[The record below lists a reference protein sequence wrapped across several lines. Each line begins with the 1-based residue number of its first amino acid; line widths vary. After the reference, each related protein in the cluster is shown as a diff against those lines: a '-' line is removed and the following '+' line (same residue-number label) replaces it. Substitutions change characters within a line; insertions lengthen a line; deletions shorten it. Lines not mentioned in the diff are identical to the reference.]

1 MNIAN
6 RVTVARLAGAGV
18 VLALLALDTG
28 GVLPASWQPE
38 ARWAAAGLFLAAAL
52 TDALDGYL
60 ARSRG
65 LVTVFGRI
73 ADPFA
78 DKVLV
83 TGTLVLL
90 TALPGAGDLLQP
102 WMVVVVLVREFLVS
116 GIRGVLEGEGVN
128 FQAAASGK
136 LKMAVQVS
144 AVTALL
150 VRSAAGPQP
159 WLTATATALV
169 AAMLALAIASGY
181 DYLRRGAAL
190 LREVRT

>member
-6 RVTVARLAGAGV
+6 RVTVARLLGAGL
-18 VLALLALDTG
+18 VLALLALDTSG
-28 GVLPASWQPE
+28 ALPAAWLPG
-38 ARWAAAGLFLAAAL
+38 ARWAAAALFLAAAL

-83 TGTLVLL
+83 MGTLVLL
-90 TALPGAGDLLQP
+90 TALPGAGDVLRP
-102 WMVVVVLVREFLVS
+102 WMVVIVLVREFLVS
-116 GIRGVLEGEGVN
+116 GIRGVLESRGVS

-136 LKMAVQVS
+136 LKMAIQV
-144 AVTALL
+144 AAATALL
-150 VRSAAGPQP
+150 VRSAAGAAA
-159 WLTATATALV
+159 WLDALAGGLV
-169 AAMLALAIASGY
+169 AAMLVLALVSGF
-181 DYLRRGAAL
+181 DYVRRGAAL
-190 LREVRT
+190 LREVAA